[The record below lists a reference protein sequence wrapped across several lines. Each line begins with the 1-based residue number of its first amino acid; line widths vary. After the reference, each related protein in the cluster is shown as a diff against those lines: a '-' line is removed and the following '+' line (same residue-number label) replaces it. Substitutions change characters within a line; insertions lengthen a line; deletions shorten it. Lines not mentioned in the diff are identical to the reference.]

1 VTAVVSVPIALAG
14 VVGYALSQGR
24 DIPSK
29 EAPEVGRVYFLAPLC
44 SLAGTGLF
52 DRPEIEIQYFKT
64 NAEAMAW
71 GENDIERRM
80 ARQRPDAFTRMLIE
94 GAERVRGRRRHDLR

>member
-29 EAPEVGRVYFLAPLC
+29 EAPGRVYFLVPLC
-44 SLAGTGLF
+44 LLSGTGLF
-52 DRPEIEIQYFKT
+52 DWPDVEIQYFQT
-64 NAEAMAW
+64 RAEAMAW
-71 GENDIERRM
+71 GENDIERRK
-80 ARQRPDAFTRMLIE
+80 ARQRPDLFTRMLIE
-94 GAERVRGRRRHDLR
+94 SAERVRAKERGEVQ